1 MKSKKLW
8 WAIHYHFSVIL
19 LSIMVV
25 LILVIVGLINLQ
37 ALMFAMLA
45 VALTAVATATVIF
58 TNQIKVPYPL
68 EKHLLHVINNTLTT
82 LSNDITEDMTQLNIA
97 RALATELVYEGL
109 IKMEDFEEV
118 KLAVLEVLDE
128 HSDEGFISSRA
139 LLHTVTP
146 HLTGSKWGV
155 TEV

>member
-1 MKSKKLW
+1 MKPRKLF
-8 WAIHYHFSVIL
+8 WAVHYHLTAIFLSVMI
-19 LSIMVV
+19 V
-25 LILVIVGLINLQ
+25 LILVLIGLINLQ
-37 ALMFAMLA
+37 AALLATLTVALA
-45 VALTAVATATVIF
+45 VVATATTIF

-82 LSNDITEDMTQLNIA
+82 LNNDITVDMTQLNIA
-97 RALATELVYEGL
+97 RALAQELVYEGL

-128 HSDEGFISSRA
+128 HSDEGFISSLA
-139 LLHTVTP
+139 LLQTVTP

-155 TEV
+155 T